1 MTVISVLLS
10 DAEEEEDEILVV
22 EQTDHSDRA
31 SQGAVR
37 PDADGNDAEIG
48 AEARHTSIS
57 APECVDN
64 NEDATDSSDKVVR
77 FVQPDVCSDTVITAT
92 SGGESEEGDQ
102 EVLALSDDVH
112 KEVCEL
118 PGHQTEETA
127 THAVQSQDLTAVCDP
142 LTSTDNEEEVIVHK
156 SLEDEVVTIATSEV
170 VIEGSSAGGQEGGSD
185 AEAAVSVADAQDDS
199 EAEADIGSDSVFE
212 PKTVTPIRS
221 AVDGGFQKAST
232 PDLLPVEGATIT
244 QTDSQGEGDR
254 SIQFSDEED
263 ETDAP
268 PPPPA
273 VMTSKDVVM
282 DTTLTLSGSVKQN
295 EVLDNRLNRTESG
308 ECRNELL
315 SETFTYSNRRPMTR
329 SSAKK
334 VDRSTLNQS
343 ETVDLKVKP
352 RKELHSFGESTDPL
366 SSTYLL
372 TSTQRKQSI
381 SSKKTV
387 NISEQTDSSSKQYIG
402 NSIASS
408 ITHIHTETLLQD
420 TELSHSEPTVNDS
433 EKLENNNKTLDNVVQ
448 HEDQSESETERRHSV
463 SEQSQTQFQPMVV
476 KNKHIEGATE
486 ENTPALQRTPKKSYS
501 LRNRSSMTPLAQP
514 DLIADVQSSPIRR
527 SSRLHKKDAS
537 PVSVSSSVLKK
548 VSVRE
553 IY

>member
-1 MTVISVLLS
+1 MTVLSVLLS
-10 DAEEEEDEILVV
+10 DADEEEDEILVV
-22 EQTDHSDRA
+22 EQTDDTDRA

-37 PDADGNDAEIG
+37 PDADGNDAETG
-48 AEARHTSIS
+48 AEARQTSIS

-64 NEDATDSSDKVVR
+64 NGDATDTPDKVVR

-92 SGGESEEGDQ
+92 SGGESDGGDQ

-118 PGHQTEETA
+118 PGHQPEETA
-127 THAVQSQDLTAVCDP
+127 THTVQSQDLTAVCKP

-185 AEAAVSVADAQDDS
+185 AEAAVSVADAEDDS

-212 PKTVTPIRS
+212 PKTATPIRS
-221 AVDGGFQKAST
+221 AGGFQKAST

-263 ETDAP
+263 EMDAP
-268 PPPPA
+268 PPPA
-273 VMTSKDVVM
+273 SVMTSKDVVM

-295 EVLDNRLNRTESG
+295 EVLDNRLNSTESG
-308 ECRNELL
+308 ESRNELL

-387 NISEQTDSSSKQYIG
+387 NISEHTDSSSKQYIG
-402 NSIASS
+402 NSITSS
-408 ITHIHTETLLQD
+408 ISHVHTERLLKD
-420 TELSHSEPTVNDS
+420 TELSHSEPTMNDS

-463 SEQSQTQFQPMVV
+463 SEQSQSQSQPMVV

-486 ENTPALQRTPKKSYS
+486 ENTTPALQRTPKKSYS

-553 IY
+553 TY